1 MPPTKQGAAF
11 TGGFLFCHT
20 CYVVHVINLNIPP
33 AHPLKGSHQLATFG
47 GSLDLYVWINPES
60 C

>member
-20 CYVVHVINLNIPP
+20 CYVVHVINLNDPP
-33 AHPLKGSHQLATFG
+33 ATASQLATFG